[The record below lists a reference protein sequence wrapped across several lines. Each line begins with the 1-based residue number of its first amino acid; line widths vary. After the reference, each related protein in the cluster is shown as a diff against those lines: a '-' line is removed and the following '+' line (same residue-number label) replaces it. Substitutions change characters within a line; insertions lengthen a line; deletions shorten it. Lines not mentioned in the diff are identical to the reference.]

1 MLLQIS
7 EEERVL
13 LARLVSRV
21 LREKRDEISV
31 THTAGVMDIVMARKK
46 LLTELFERLESGSIR
61 AQAGQDDSDL

>member
-31 THTAGVMDIVMARKK
+31 TQTAGVMDIVMARKK
-46 LLTELFERLESGSIR
+46 LLTELFERLESGSMR
-61 AQAGQDDSDL
+61 AQAGRDDSDL